1 MQALEKAFS
10 LRKLLKGVFQQ
21 NKLVTQ
27 ERRQYDNNK
36 EGAEGI
42 LRMVAKGGP
51 AETNPDS
58 THSRLD
64 RGLRE
69 EISRREQNRIDIFI

>member
-27 ERRQYDNNK
+27 ERRQY
-36 EGAEGI
+36 
-42 LRMVAKGGP
+42 RMQC
-51 AETNPDS
+51 
-58 THSRLD
+58 
-64 RGLRE
+64 
-69 EISRREQNRIDIFI
+69 IWIQ